1 MKKLIALTESWG
13 EAVTFFH
20 KMIALHDSTI
30 EAIEFVQDKAR
41 CTILINEVYG
51 RSGEHCLSLAY
62 KFLYVKLT
70 GARIDK
76 PNMVANVLG
85 QDIVLAELRPGSLWI
100 STIAG
105 SLTFQFDTISFGVP
119 EEEFGADAK

>member
-1 MKKLIALTESWG
+1 MKKLTALTGSWA

-20 KMIALHDSTI
+20 KMVALHDSTI
-30 EAIEFVQDKAR
+30 EAIECSPDNAR
-41 CTILINEVYG
+41 CTVLLNEVYG
-51 RSGEHCLSLAY
+51 RSSEHGLSLAY
-62 KFLYVKLT
+62 KFLYVELT

-76 PNMVANVLG
+76 PNMVAHVLG

-105 SLTFQFDTISFGVP
+105 SLTFQFHTISFGVP
-119 EEEFGADAK
+119 EEDFGADAK